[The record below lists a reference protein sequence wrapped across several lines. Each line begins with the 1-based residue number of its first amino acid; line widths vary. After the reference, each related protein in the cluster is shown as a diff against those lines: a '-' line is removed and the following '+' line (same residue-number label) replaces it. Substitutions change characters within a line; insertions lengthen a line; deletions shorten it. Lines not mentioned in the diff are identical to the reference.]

1 VYKGRPRKLLLH
13 ADRNG
18 FFYVFDRTNGELLLA
33 KTFLKKVDWASS
45 IGMDGRPVVVDPRG
59 CPSDA
64 ANWSS
69 TAFSPETK
77 LYYFLALEECVGQ
90 PTGYPDQTGQHY
102 LRALNIE
109 TGEIAWEIPQP
120 GSAHAKTWSG
130 VLATAGGVLFYGK
143 PNGGFDAVDEKT
155 GETLWHVP
163 TNVRMKAPPITY
175 TVGGNQYVVVAAGP
189 NMLCFGL

>member
-1 VYKGRPRKLLLH
+1 
-13 ADRNG
+13 
-18 FFYVFDRTNGELLLA
+18 
-33 KTFLKKVDWASS
+33 
-45 IGMDGRPVVVDPRG
+45 MVVDPRG

-69 TAFSPETK
+69 TSFSPETK

-109 TGEIAWEIPQP
+109 TGEIVWEIPQP

-175 TVGGNQYVVVAAGP
+175 TVGGNQFVVVAGGP
-189 NMLCFGL
+189 NVLCFGF